1 MKLAHA
7 IIALS
12 ALTTS
17 VVFAGEKKE
26 HKTPNCEVT
35 KKDGKVV
42 LKAVENRAK
51 CKGKFLEAAATS
63 APAAE
68 AAAPAA
74 APAAEAPAAEH
85 GK

>member
-26 HKTPNCEVT
+26 HKTPNCEV
-35 KKDGKVV
+35 
-42 LKAVENRAK
+42 
-51 CKGKFLEAAATS
+51 KGKKVSVKDAAACEKKKGTWMEAAATS